1 MAKPDRPVAC
11 HATERCNSGNGA
23 AEAGGSASMNATAK
37 PAFREVVDENGRVYR
52 IGETDRDI
60 LGRSRV
66 WMVWLPWISMM
77 AISSSEYAFT
87 SAEDTLSDAHGWHGA
102 HIFWLLGVWVF
113 FQAAVAFPAGRLRE
127 SGKLSA
133 RSAMMVGAVGS
144 LMGYVSLAFAPSV
157 FWAYLGFGFF
167 GGAAAGFVYATCV
180 NMVGKWYPER
190 KGGKTGFVNG
200 GFAYGSV
207 PFIFIFTSYMDVSNY
222 RGILFAVGVLL
233 ACLVAVSGFFFKDP
247 PKNWWPAHVDP
258 LGASTDPRIA
268 RALRKNPPAK
278 KQYTPMEAIKTGIL
292 PLMWFV
298 LLCTA
303 GINIFGIAMQVPF
316 GKEMGF
322 AGGIVALAMSLKAI
336 INGTGRGVIGWIS
349 DLFGRRNTLI
359 IVCAVLGVSQ
369 YAVYLSGS
377 IGSMPLFLLA
387 SMVSGFGGGA
397 IFPLFAAMTADY
409 FGENNNATNYGLVYS
424 SKVISGLVG
433 AGMGSVVVDNWG
445 YGTAFVIAGTV
456 GVVCAFITILLKQP
470 KLPAEQ
476 QRTPTKDDTQAALV
490 LD

>member
-1 MAKPDRPVAC
+1 MIS
-11 HATERCNSGNGA
+11 T
-23 AEAGGSASMNATAK
+23 AS
-37 PAFREVVDENGRVYR
+37 PSYREVVDKNGRVYR
-52 IGETDRDI
+52 IGETDRDL
-60 LGRSRV
+60 LGRSRA
-66 WMVWLPWISMM
+66 WMVWLPWIAMM

-87 SAEDTLSDAHGWHGA
+87 SAEDTLVEAHGWGHG

-133 RSAMMVGAVGS
+133 KAAMMLGAGGA
-144 LMGYVSLAFAPSV
+144 LLGYISLAFAPNV
-157 FWAYLGFGFF
+157 FFAYLGFGFF
-167 GGAAAGFVYATCV
+167 GGTAAGFVYATCV

-207 PFIFIFTSYMDVSNY
+207 PFIFLFTSYLSVSNY
-222 RGILFAVGVLL
+222 EGILFAVGVFL
-233 ACLVAVSGFFFKDP
+233 AALVAISGFFFKDP

-258 LGASTDPRIA
+258 LVASEDPRIR
-268 RALRKNPPAK
+268 RALLKNPPAV

>member
-1 MAKPDRPVAC
+1 MS
-11 HATERCNSGNGA
+11 AT
-23 AEAGGSASMNATAK
+23 TQ
-37 PAFREVVDENGRVYR
+37 PAYREVVDDNGRVYR

-60 LGRSRV
+60 LGRSRA
-66 WMVWLPWISMM
+66 WMVWLPWFSMM

-87 SAEDTLSDAHGWHGA
+87 SAEDTLSEAHGWHGA

-133 RSAMMVGAVGS
+133 RSAMMLGAAGS
-144 LMGYVSLAFAPSV
+144 LLGYVSLAYSPSV
-157 FWAYLGFGFF
+157 FWAYLGFGVF

-222 RGILFAVGVLL
+222 QGLLFGIGVLL
-233 ACLVAVSGFFFKDP
+233 AALVAASGFFFKDP

-258 LGASTDPRIA
+258 LMASNDPRIA

-349 DLFGRRNTLI
+349 DRYGRRETLI
-359 IVCAVLGVSQ
+359 IVCLVLGLAQ

-377 IGSMPLFLLA
+377 IGNMPLFLLA
-387 SMVSGFGGGA
+387 SMISGFGGGA

-433 AGMGSVVVDNWG
+433 AGLGSVVVSNWG
-445 YGTAFVIAGTV
+445 YGTAFMIAGSV
-456 GVVCAFITILLKQP
+456 GIACAFISLLLRQP
-470 KLPAEQ
+470 KLPVSAQPTPAPDQDKQGRAE
-476 QRTPTKDDTQAALV
+476 KEASLAID
-490 LD
+490 

>member
-1 MAKPDRPVAC
+1 M
-11 HATERCNSGNGA
+11 T
-23 AEAGGSASMNATAK
+23 TAQ
-37 PAFREVVDENGRVYR
+37 PTYREVVDENGRVYR

-66 WMVWLPWISMM
+66 WMVWLPWLSMM

-87 SAEDTLSDAHGWHGA
+87 SAEDTLADAHGWHGS

-133 RSAMMVGAVGS
+133 RAAMMFGGAGS
-144 LMGYVSLAFAPSV
+144 LMGYLALAFAPNV
-157 FWAYLGFGFF
+157 FWAYVGFGFF
-167 GGAAAGFVYATCV
+167 GGSAAGFVYATCV

-222 RGILFAVGVLL
+222 TGILFATGVLL
-233 ACLVAVSGFFFKDP
+233 AGLVAVSGFFFKDP

-278 KQYTPMEAIKTGIL
+278 KQYTPMEAVKTGIL

-349 DLFGRRNTLI
+349 DRYGRRETLV
-359 IVCAVLGVSQ
+359 IVCLVLGAAQ
-369 YAVYLSGS
+369 FAVFFSGS

-433 AGMGSVVVDNWG
+433 AGLGSVVVSNWG
-445 YGTAFVIAGTV
+445 YGTAFVIAGSV
-456 GVVCAFITILLKQP
+456 GIACAFITLFLRQP
-470 KLPAEQ
+470 KLPMSE
-476 QRTPTKDDTQAALV
+476 RTTTPTDQPGTKDREATASLAL
-490 LD
+490 D

>member
-1 MAKPDRPVAC
+1 
-11 HATERCNSGNGA
+11 
-23 AEAGGSASMNATAK
+23 MNAITR
-37 PAFREVVDENGRVYR
+37 PSFREVIDDNGRVYR

-127 SGKLSA
+127 SGRLSA
-133 RSAMMVGAVGS
+133 RSAMMIGAAGS
-144 LMGYVSLAFAPSV
+144 LMGYVSLAYAPNV
-157 FWAYLGFGFF
+157 FWAYLGFGCF
-167 GGAAAGFVYATCV
+167 GGTAAGFVYATCV

-207 PFIFIFTSYMDVSNY
+207 PFIFIFTSYLDVSNY
-222 RGILFAVGVLL
+222 RGILFGIGVFL
-233 ACLVAVSGFFFKDP
+233 AALVAASGFFFKDP

-292 PLMWFV
+292 PMMWFV

-349 DLFGRRNTLI
+349 DRFGRRETLV
-359 IVCAVLGVSQ
+359 IVCLVLGLAQ

-377 IGSMPLFLLA
+377 IGNMPLFLLA

-433 AGMGSVVVDNWG
+433 AGLGSVVVSNWG
-445 YGTAFVIAGTV
+445 YGAAFMIAGSV
-456 GVVCAFITILLKQP
+456 GIGCAFITLLLRQP
-470 KLPAEQ
+470 KLPESQQPTSVKDEYQHGRHEQ
-476 QRTPTKDDTQAALV
+476 EAASLA

>member
-1 MAKPDRPVAC
+1 M
-11 HATERCNSGNGA
+11 NS
-23 AEAGGSASMNATAK
+23 SAPPSYK
-37 PAFREVVDENGRVYR
+37 EVVDKNGRVYR

-60 LGRSRV
+60 LGRSRA

-87 SAEDTLSDAHGWHGA
+87 SAEDTLVDAHGWGHG

-113 FQAAVAFPAGRLRE
+113 FQAAVAFPAGKMRE
-127 SGKLSA
+127 SGVLSA
-133 RSAMMVGAVGS
+133 RAAMMLGAVGA
-144 LMGYVSLAFAPSV
+144 LLGYISLALAPNV
-157 FWAYLGFGFF
+157 FFAYLGFGFF
-167 GGAAAGFVYATCV
+167 GGTAAGFVYATCV

-207 PFIFIFTSYMDVSNY
+207 PFIFLFTSYLDVSNY
-222 RGILFAVGVLL
+222 QSLLLAVGVFL
-233 ACLVAVSGFFFKDP
+233 AALVAISGFFFKDP

-258 LGASTDPRIA
+258 LVASEDPRIR
-268 RALRKNPPAK
+268 RALLKNPPAV

-349 DLFGRRNTLI
+349 DLYGRRNTLI
-359 IVCAVLGVSQ
+359 IVCAVLGLSQ

-433 AGMGSVVVDNWG
+433 AGMGSVVVDKWG

-456 GVVCAFITILLKQP
+456 GVVCAFISILLKQP
-470 KLPAEQ
+470 KLPAAQ
-476 QRTPTKDDTQAALV
+476 QRTPQKDETQAALV

>member
-1 MAKPDRPVAC
+1 MSTTAP
-11 HATERCNSGNGA
+11 AT
-23 AEAGGSASMNATAK
+23 
-37 PAFREVVDENGRVYR
+37 FREVTDDNGRVYR

-66 WMVWLPWISMM
+66 WMVWLPWLSMM

-133 RSAMMVGAVGS
+133 RSAMMLGAVGS
-144 LMGYVSLAFAPSV
+144 LMGYVSLAFAPNV

-167 GGAAAGFVYATCV
+167 GGTAAGFVYATCV

-222 RGILFAVGVLL
+222 TGILFGVGVLL
-233 ACLVAVSGFFFKDP
+233 AVLVAVSGFFFKDP

-292 PLMWFV
+292 PMMWFV

-349 DLFGRRNTLI
+349 DRFGRRETLV
-359 IVCAVLGVSQ
+359 IVCLVLGLAQ
-369 YAVYLSGS
+369 YAVYFSGS
-377 IGSMPLFLLA
+377 IGNMPLFLLA

-433 AGMGSVVVDNWG
+433 AGMGSVVVSNWG
-445 YGTAFVIAGTV
+445 YGAAFVIAGSV
-456 GVVCAFITILLKQP
+456 GIGCAFITLLLRQP
-470 KLPAEQ
+470 KLPESE
-476 QRTPTKDDTQAALV
+476 RPTLVKDGQTEKEASLAL
-490 LD
+490 D

>member
-1 MAKPDRPVAC
+1 
-11 HATERCNSGNGA
+11 
-23 AEAGGSASMNATAK
+23 
-37 PAFREVVDENGRVYR
+37 
-52 IGETDRDI
+52 
-60 LGRSRV
+60 
-66 WMVWLPWISMM
+66 MVWLPWIAMM

-87 SAEDTLSDAHGWHGA
+87 SAEETLVDAHSWGHG
-102 HIFWLLGVWVF
+102 HIFWLLGGWVF
-113 FQAAVAFPAGRLRE
+113 FQAAVAFPAGKLRE

-133 RSAMMVGAVGS
+133 RGAMMLGAVGS
-144 LMGYVSLAFAPSV
+144 FLGYLSLAYSPS
-157 FWAYLGFGFF
+157 FLFAYLGFSVF
-167 GGAAAGFVYATCV
+167 GGAAAGFVYAACI

-207 PFIFIFTSYMDVSNY
+207 PFIFLFTSYLDVANY
-222 RGILFAVGVLL
+222 KTLLLAVGVLL
-233 ACLVAVSGFFFKDP
+233 ASLVALTGFFFRDP
-247 PKNWWPAHVDP
+247 PKNWWPDHVDP
-258 LGASTDPRIA
+258 LGVDDDPRIA
-268 RALRKNPPAK
+268 RALRKNPPAV
-278 KQYTPMEAIKTGIL
+278 KQYTPMEAVRTGIL

-322 AGGIVALAMSLKAI
+322 ASGIVALAMSLKTI

-349 DLFGRRNTLI
+349 DRYGRRETLI
-359 IVCAVLGVSQ
+359 LVCAVLGLSQ

-433 AGMGSVVVDNWG
+433 SGLGSVVVSTWG
-445 YGTAFVIAGTV
+445 YGTAFTIAGTV
-456 GVVCAFITILLKQP
+456 GVVCAFLSILLRQP
-470 KLPAEQ
+470 KLPVQ
-476 QRTPTKDDTQAALV
+476 QRLPEPEPRLLPTQAMSA
-490 LD
+490 D

>member
-1 MAKPDRPVAC
+1 M
-11 HATERCNSGNGA
+11 NS
-23 AEAGGSASMNATAK
+23 TA
-37 PAFREVVDENGRVYR
+37 PPTYREVVDKNGRVYR

-60 LGRSRV
+60 LGRSRA
-66 WMVWLPWISMM
+66 WMVWLPWFSMM

-87 SAEDTLSDAHGWHGA
+87 SAEDTLVEAHGWGHG

-113 FQAAVAFPAGRLRE
+113 FQAAVAFPAGKLRE

-133 RSAMMVGAVGS
+133 RAAMMVGAAGA
-144 LMGYVSLAFAPSV
+144 LLGYISLALAPNV
-157 FWAYLGFGFF
+157 FFAYLGFGFF
-167 GGAAAGFVYATCV
+167 GGTAAGFVYATCV

-207 PFIFIFTSYMDVSNY
+207 PFIFLFTSYLDVSNY
-222 RGILFAVGVLL
+222 QGLLLTVGVFL
-233 ACLVAVSGFFFKDP
+233 AALVAISGFFFKDP

-258 LGASTDPRIA
+258 LVASEDPRIR
-268 RALRKNPPAK
+268 RALLKNPPAV

-349 DLFGRRNTLI
+349 DLYGRRNTLI
-359 IVCAVLGVSQ
+359 IVCAVLGLSQ

-456 GVVCAFITILLKQP
+456 GVVCAFISIFLRQP
-470 KLPAEQ
+470 KLPVAQ
-476 QRTPTKDDTQAALV
+476 RRTPVKDESQAALV

>member
-1 MAKPDRPVAC
+1 MK
-11 HATERCNSGNGA
+11 S
-23 AEAGGSASMNATAK
+23 EAQ
-37 PAFREVVDENGRVYR
+37 PAYREVIDGNGRVYR

-60 LGRSRV
+60 LGRSRA
-66 WMVWLPWISMM
+66 WMVWLPWIAMM

-87 SAEDTLSDAHGWHGA
+87 SAEDTLVEAHHWGHG

-113 FQAAVAFPAGRLRE
+113 FQAAVAFPAGKLRE

-133 RSAMMVGAVGS
+133 RAAMMLGSVGA
-144 LMGYVSLAFAPSV
+144 LIGYISLAFSPHV
-157 FWAYLGFGFF
+157 FFAYLGFGVF

-207 PFIFIFTSYMDVSNY
+207 PFIFLFTSYLDVSNY
-222 RGILFAVGVLL
+222 EGLLFAVGVFL
-233 ACLVAVSGFFFKDP
+233 AALVAISGFFFKDP

-258 LGASTDPRIA
+258 LIASNDPRIR
-268 RALRKNPPAK
+268 RALLKNPPAV
-278 KQYTPMEAIKTGIL
+278 KQFTPMEAIKTGIL
-292 PLMWFV
+292 PMMWFV

-349 DLFGRRNTLI
+349 DIYGRRNTLI
-359 IVCAVLGVSQ
+359 IVCVVLGLSQ

-445 YGTAFVIAGTV
+445 YDAAFMIAGTV
-456 GVVCAFITILLKQP
+456 GVCCAFISILLKQP
-470 KLPAEQ
+470 KLPKGE
-476 QRTPTKDDTQAALV
+476 RTPDKTKENESAALV

>member
-1 MAKPDRPVAC
+1 MNSTAG
-11 HATERCNSGNGA
+11 AT
-23 AEAGGSASMNATAK
+23 
-37 PAFREVVDENGRVYR
+37 FREVVDKNGRVYR

-66 WMVWLPWISMM
+66 WMVWLPWIAMM

-87 SAEDTLSDAHGWHGA
+87 SAEDTLVEAHGWGHG

-133 RSAMMVGAVGS
+133 RAAMMIGAVGA
-144 LMGYVSLAFAPSV
+144 LLGYVSLALAPNV
-157 FWAYLGFGFF
+157 FFAYLGFGFF
-167 GGAAAGFVYATCV
+167 GGTAAGFVYATCV

-207 PFIFIFTSYMDVSNY
+207 PFIFLFTSYLSVSNY
-222 RGILFAVGVLL
+222 EGLLLAVGVLL
-233 ACLVAVSGFFFKDP
+233 AALVAVSGFFFKDP

-258 LGASTDPRIA
+258 LVASEDPRIR
-268 RALRKNPPAK
+268 RALLKNPPAV

-349 DLFGRRNTLI
+349 DLYGRRNTLI
-359 IVCAVLGVSQ
+359 IVCAVLGLSQ

-433 AGMGSVVVDNWG
+433 AGMGSVVVETWG
-445 YGTAFVIAGTV
+445 YGAAFMIAGTV
-456 GVVCAFITILLKQP
+456 GVCCAFVTILLRQP
-470 KLPAEQ
+470 KLP
-476 QRTPTKDDTQAALV
+476 QAQDRRPEGEREAATLV